1 MLKMNKQK
9 YSLSLPPF
17 IYPLTDHQFYMKGK
31 KTGGRQK
38 GTPNKI
44 TKITR
49 EITEEIALGMYE
61 QVMKDINKLSAKDRV
76 QVFLKLVEF
85 NVPKPQSLDISLA
98 KEQERTIED
107 ELLDLSK
114 IK

>member
-1 MLKMNKQK
+1 
-9 YSLSLPPF
+9 
-17 IYPLTDHQFYMKGK
+17 MKGK

-49 EITEEIALGMYE
+49 EITEEIAAGMYE
-61 QVMKDINKLSAKDRV
+61 QVMKDIGKLSAKDRV

-85 NVPKPQSLDISLA
+85 NVPKPQSIDVSVTNS
-98 KEQERTIED
+98 QERTIED
-107 ELLDLSK
+107 ELLDLSQIPK
-114 IK
+114 Q

>member
-1 MLKMNKQK
+1 
-9 YSLSLPPF
+9 
-17 IYPLTDHQFYMKGK
+17 MKGK

-85 NVPKPQSLDISLA
+85 NVPKPQSLDINLE
-98 KEQERTIED
+98 KVQERTIED
-107 ELLDLSK
+107 ELLDLSQ
-114 IK
+114 IPENNNPEDIAHPT

>member
-1 MLKMNKQK
+1 
-9 YSLSLPPF
+9 
-17 IYPLTDHQFYMKGK
+17 MKGK

-61 QVMKDINKLSAKDRV
+61 QVMKDINKLSAKDHV

>member
-1 MLKMNKQK
+1 MNKQK

-31 KTGGRQK
+31 KTGGRKK

-49 EITEEIALGMYE
+49 EITEELAVGMYE
-61 QVMKDINKLSAKDRV
+61 KVKKDIDKLSAKDRV

-107 ELLDLSK
+107 ELLNLSK
-114 IK
+114 V